1 MTETEVTRQPQERR
15 QGRAKMLRIFLGEA
29 DQWQG
34 EPLYEAIV
42 KKLQT
47 LQVAGATV
55 YRGILGYGAKTG
67 PDSEQSRQLSKDRP
81 IMISTI
87 DTALRIAEA
96 ATAIEEM
103 LEDGLIVVSDVDIIR
118 IIHSHPEIADADR

>member
-1 MTETEVTRQPQERR
+1 
-15 QGRAKMLRIFLGEA
+15 MLRIFLGEA

-55 YRGILGYGAKTG
+55 YRGILGYGAK
-67 PDSEQSRQLSKDRP
+67 PDPPGKQSPQLSKDRP
-81 IMISTI
+81 IMITTI
-87 DTALRIAEA
+87 DTAVRIAEA
-96 ATAIEEM
+96 ATTIEEM
-103 LEDGLIVVSDVDIIR
+103 LENGLIVVSDVDIIR
-118 IIHSHPEIADADR
+118 VIHSHPEIADADR

>member
-1 MTETEVTRQPQERR
+1 
-15 QGRAKMLRIFLGEA
+15 MLRIFLGEA

-55 YRGILGYGAKTG
+55 YRGILGYGAKA
-67 PDSEQSRQLSKDRP
+67 DQHRKQSPRLSKDLP

-87 DTALRIAEA
+87 DTALRISEA
-96 ATAIEEM
+96 AAAIEEM

-118 IIHSHPEIADADR
+118 IIHSHPEISDADR